1 MSPTWRHTCMLK
13 QLQVLKAKENWMQRA
28 RMNPWYLLPLYA
40 FSLPFCNYSFLGSM
54 LWSDGGWRA
63 HLCLIFRR
71 FCTSHRHHPKAG
83 SYSATACAA
92 GHTVKDSEE
101 GASLP
106 WEEAGGSA
114 PVPALCSEVNV
125 ARHEI
130 AHGFVG
136 TTDGIPRW
144 PQTWKEH
151 DLENWRLS
159 RSH

>member
-1 MSPTWRHTCMLK
+1 MKTYMYAEAIAGLEGKRKLDAKGTHEPMVPPPAVCLLFANL
-13 QLQVLKAKENWMQRA
+13 QLQLLREYAMIRWWMKSPSVPDLQTVLHITQAPPQSRQLQR
-28 RMNPWYLLPLYA
+28 YSLCSGA
-40 FSLPFCNYSFLGSM
+40 FL
-54 LWSDGGWRA
+54 
-63 HLCLIFRR
+63 
-71 FCTSHRHHPKAG
+71 
-83 SYSATACAA
+83 
-92 GHTVKDSEE
+92 KDNEE